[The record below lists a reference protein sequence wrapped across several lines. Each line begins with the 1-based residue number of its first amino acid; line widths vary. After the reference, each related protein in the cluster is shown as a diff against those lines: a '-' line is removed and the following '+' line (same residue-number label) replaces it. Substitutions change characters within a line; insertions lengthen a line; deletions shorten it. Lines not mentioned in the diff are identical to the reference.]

1 MRNFVLHSTYVG
13 KINRL
18 ELFHVLGKG
27 ILIEHHLHN
36 NTQKQEKYRK
46 SNRIVIEEKDFQTK
60 YKVVVH
66 DAATL
71 RVGTLSIIDRNKDTQ
86 ENKIVLNL

>member
-1 MRNFVLHSTYVG
+1 MG

-27 ILIEHHLHN
+27 ILIEHHLHK
-36 NTQKQEKYRK
+36 NTQRQEKYRK

-71 RVGTLSIIDRNKDTQ
+71 RFGTLSIINCDKDTKV
-86 ENKIVLNL
+86 NKIFLKLKGGSRRSNV